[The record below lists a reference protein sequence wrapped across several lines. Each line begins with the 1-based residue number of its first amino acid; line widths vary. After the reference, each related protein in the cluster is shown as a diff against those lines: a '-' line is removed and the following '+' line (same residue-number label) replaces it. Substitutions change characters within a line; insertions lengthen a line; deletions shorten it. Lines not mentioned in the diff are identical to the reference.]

1 MATPRAATR
10 ATPAADRPARQ
21 AERWLRALGDGRTG
35 VLLLAAVGLANVV
48 AALVP
53 GGAAVLDSRRGA
65 GRGRSTPCG
74 ADGRGSAA
82 SAVTWRSS

>member
-35 VLLLAAVGLANVV
+35 VLLLAAEWIMRRRVGLA
-48 AALVP
+48 
-53 GGAAVLDSRRGA
+53 
-65 GRGRSTPCG
+65 
-74 ADGRGSAA
+74 
-82 SAVTWRSS
+82 